1 MATQA
6 QIEANRRNALHSTG
20 PKTAAGK
27 RASSQNAAR
36 STKRY
41 DPDYARVLE
50 IYRDILE
57 DAALDVP
64 EHGAPEYQ
72 RLGFQ
77 LAVAEARL
85 ETVRLREVEHL
96 VSQNTFKE
104 MSAEK
109 AEFQKA
115 LLDGLFSREDEKE
128 GLKLVKAVERL
139 LGQAERTRTLEIIR
153 VRKAAEKVR
162 IYALKNFRLALNQGS
177 KH

>member
-1 MATQA
+1 M
-6 QIEANRRNALHSTG
+6 
-20 PKTAAGK
+20 
-27 RASSQNAAR
+27 
-36 STKRY
+36 
-41 DPDYARVLE
+41 E

-57 DAALDVP
+57 DAELDVP
-64 EHGAPEYQ
+64 EHGAPEYL

-85 ETVRLREVEHL
+85 EIIRLREVEHL

-115 LLDGLFSREDEKE
+115 LLDGLFSREEEKE

-139 LGQAERTRTLEIIR
+139 LGQVDRTRTLEIIR

-177 KH
+177 EH